1 MLQVTPYKDVYH
13 CHVHNDDK
21 GETASVSKIE
31 VPLHNHMMGNYA
43 TMKGSDLDPFEDME
57 ETHCKNIKLK
67 SSQKN

>member
-1 MLQVTPYKDVYH
+1 MMTKEKQPQCPT
-13 CHVHNDDK
+13 
-21 GETASVSKIE
+21 IE